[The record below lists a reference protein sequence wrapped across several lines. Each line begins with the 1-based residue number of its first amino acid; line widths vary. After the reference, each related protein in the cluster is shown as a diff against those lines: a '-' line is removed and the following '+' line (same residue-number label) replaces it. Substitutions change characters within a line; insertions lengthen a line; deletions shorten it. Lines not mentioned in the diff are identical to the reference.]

1 MTTKEISFAE
11 HYLSTFNATDAA
23 TKAGYSD
30 RTARQIGYEN
40 LTKPYIQNYIRER
53 SEDKLSRLGI
63 TQEKVLAELAAIAFS
78 KVTDFL
84 NDDWTLKP
92 INEIPKSKLGAINF
106 QRTAQGVIVKTYDK
120 VKALKILW
128 DLVKDERKLK

>member
-1 MTTKEISFAE
+1 
-11 HYLSTFNATDAA
+11 
-23 TKAGYSD
+23 
-30 RTARQIGYEN
+30 
-40 LTKPYIQNYIRER
+40 
-53 SEDKLSRLGI
+53 LGI

-128 DLVKDERKLK
+128 DLVKNERKLK